1 MNKDDVVIHYNA
13 LIYQNNDPVY
23 DSKPLKEYMDKWDG
37 DFFIEKLNLQD
48 HNSVLEIGVG
58 TGRLAVR
65 VAPHCQ
71 KFCGIDLSPKTIEKA
86 TENLSAYPNCTF
98 ICGDF
103 LDYDFADAFH
113 VIYSSLT
120 FMHMENK
127 LNAIQK
133 VYSLLTK
140 PGRFVL
146 SIDKNQEEYID
157 IGVCKTKIFPDNP
170 EQIMHCLKIAGF
182 SSIEQYEK
190 EFSYIFV
197 ADIE

>member
-1 MNKDDVVIHYNA
+1 MNKDDVIIHYDT
-13 LIYQNNDPVY
+13 LIDLNNDPVY
-23 DSKPLKEYMDKWDG
+23 DPNPLKEYMDKWDG
-37 DFFIEKLNLQD
+37 AFFIEKLNLQD
-48 HNSVLEIGVG
+48 KDTVLEIGVG

-65 VAPHCQ
+65 VAPYCH
-71 KFCGIDLSPKTIEKA
+71 KFYGIDVSPKTIGSA
-86 TENLSAYPNCTF
+86 TENLSAYHNCTF

-103 LDYDFADAFH
+103 LDYDFENAFH

-120 FMHMENK
+120 FMHIENK

-133 VYSLLTK
+133 VFSLLTR

-157 IGVCKTKIFPDNP
+157 MGVCKTKVFPDNP